1 MPDPNATRPARLV
14 TIFNHRFDRN
24 IPVLEAMY
32 RERFPSMLH
41 LVPFYDGDDDAGRVA
56 TVYESSHHFQG
67 FFAQAA
73 ERIATGDHDHYLF
86 LGDDVALHPALDQ
99 ETLAGE
105 LGLDSDTAFIKELR
119 PLTEVSFQWQ
129 PLFRG
134 VRPFDLLCGV
144 NYASELPPAEEAW
157 QRAIDHGYPRR
168 NFGWR
173 NFRGFDGRL
182 HPFDVGVLIALFNL
196 LRARGRTSLSYPLF
210 MSYSDMFVVPAA
222 VFGEF
227 ARICGVL
234 AAMGVWVEVAIPTAL
249 ALVCPR
255 IVTESETAW
264 RGLELW
270 DRESVDAFEARHHRR
285 VEDLMSSF
293 EDHRLYVHP
302 VKLSRWEAG

>member
-1 MPDPNATRPARLV
+1 MPDAAPTRPARLV

-32 RERFPSMLH
+32 RERFPSMMH
-41 LVPFYDGDDDAGRVA
+41 LVPFYDGDSERVA

-73 ERIATGDHDHYLF
+73 DRIATGEHDHYLF
-86 LGDDVALHPALDQ
+86 LGDDVALHPALD
-99 ETLAGE
+99 ERTLAGE
-105 LGLDSDTAFIKELR
+105 LGLGPRAAFIKELK

-144 NYASELPPAEEAW
+144 NYDSELPPAEEAW
-157 QRAIDHGYPRR
+157 RRATDHGYRHR
-168 NFGWR
+168 SFGWR
-173 NFRGFDGRL
+173 NVRGFDGRV
-182 HPFDVGVLIALFNL
+182 HPLDIGLLIALANL
-196 LRARGRTSLSYPLF
+196 LRARGRRELSYPLF

-227 ARICGVL
+227 AHICGVL

-249 ALVCPR
+249 VLVCPE
-255 IVTESETAW
+255 IVTERETQW

-270 DRESVDAFEARHHRR
+270 DAESVDAFETRHRRR
-285 VEDLMSSF
+285 VEDLMASF

-302 VKLSRWEAG
+302 VKLSRWDAAP